1 MWIESLSD
9 LCYHVLGSNHVM
21 VSSLSKVSRFWH
33 GLLRFK
39 LVPPANAVFA
49 LYKGGPSLEQLTVS
63 SVVRWPN
70 GYIFLK
76 APCWSVQLLCP
87 RSCSWESWTSSI
99 YVINHYMFTSASSVL
114 SMVTNKNVYCQYNL
128 GNGMELVSMS
138 FVISDNLFCW
148 FIRKDGFLEHVFR
161 HAVMFYVTSDMVWD
175 ENAANLVQPTQILM
189 GCID

>member
-1 MWIESLSD
+1 
-9 LCYHVLGSNHVM
+9 
-21 VSSLSKVSRFWH
+21 
-33 GLLRFK
+33 
-39 LVPPANAVFA
+39 
-49 LYKGGPSLEQLTVS
+49 
-63 SVVRWPN
+63 
-70 GYIFLK
+70 
-76 APCWSVQLLCP
+76 
-87 RSCSWESWTSSI
+87 
-99 YVINHYMFTSASSVL
+99 MFTSASSVL